1 MILNTDNDAAV
12 SRLSAVDL
20 GYLDDPYA
28 RYFVRAAD
36 GPPPRRLPIIN
47 RGELSLSPATQQL
60 ANPGVVGTYTRT
72 IAIDSIVDAFLS
84 YGNNDSKDTRQIISL
99 GAGTDTRAV
108 RLFSQPRNNNL
119 IYHEI
124 DFEQTSNA
132 KFRTVQGV
140 PPLAK
145 ILTDLARDDSG
156 SWSSSPAP
164 GSEYHCHGFD
174 LRGLSEPA
182 SKTIPGLRPD
192 VPTLLISECCLCY
205 MGQSEASRILSFF
218 TSQIPTIGTVIY
230 EPIRPN
236 DAFGKVMTSN
246 LAARQISM
254 PTLQQ
259 YPEPED
265 QQERLRTAGFSTVR
279 AMTIEDIWDQ
289 WVGTE
294 EKERLDRLEGLDEVE
309 EWKLLAAH
317 YIVAWGATWEAT
329 GIWQSSARA
338 STT

>member
-1 MILNTDNDAAV
+1 
-12 SRLSAVDL
+12 
-20 GYLDDPYA
+20 
-28 RYFVRAAD
+28 
-36 GPPPRRLPIIN
+36 
-47 RGELSLSPATQQL
+47 
-60 ANPGVVGTYTRT
+60 
-72 IAIDSIVDAFLS
+72 
-84 YGNNDSKDTRQIISL
+84 
-99 GAGTDTRAV
+99 
-108 RLFSQPRNNNL
+108 
-119 IYHEI
+119 
-124 DFEQTSNA
+124 
-132 KFRTVQGV
+132 
-140 PPLAK
+140 
-145 ILTDLARDDSG
+145 
-156 SWSSSPAP
+156 
-164 GSEYHCHGFD
+164 
-174 LRGLSEPA
+174 
-182 SKTIPGLRPD
+182 
-192 VPTLLISECCLCY
+192 